1 MYFQLL
7 GPLEVSD
14 QGRSIAVGSGKRRAL
29 LGVLLLHANEVV
41 SAERLIDELWGER
54 PPATSAKSVQ
64 NYVSQ
69 LRRELHGRSRDGE
82 LLVTR
87 SSGYL
92 LRVGRDD
99 LDVHRF
105 ERALAE
111 GERALAA
118 GEARRASDT
127 LGDALELWRGAPLS
141 DFAYEPFAQQE
152 IARLAE
158 LRVVAL
164 EERIE
169 AELALGR
176 NAQVVGDLEA
186 LVREHP
192 LREHIRGLLMVA
204 LYRCGRQAEALE
216 SYREGAR
223 RLRED
228 LGLEPGPAL
237 RELEG
242 RVLAHSPDLAAPT
255 APRSEPSGS
264 LDDAGGAA
272 PVAEGLRDAA
282 GGPPVAER
290 PTAVPGVLAKPA
302 PAPGGRARLR
312 RAGPLIVAASVLLA
326 AAVLAAF
333 LRSAEKPSVPPAA
346 RLDLAAN
353 SIAGMRVSGRAPEF
367 GVPLPGRPTDV
378 AAADGTAYVVTVES
392 AALTVID
399 ARSRSRSRTV
409 PLRMTPGAVAIGDD
423 GVWVADSRRGLV
435 VRLAPG
441 YGEQTARIAYRR
453 TTVARPN
460 VGGFRLDPTSLAAGA
475 GAVWLTDGSA
485 RLRRLDP
492 RTSRTTSIAA
502 PRPLDGVAVG
512 AGAVWAFSARPAAV
526 VRVDPRTNAVTDVIP
541 IVSRR
546 GADAPFPIGIAANSL
561 GVWVLNGNTATVTR
575 IDPQQRG
582 PTDTIAIGV
591 DRLPSDIAAAGPTV
605 WVANFDGSLSRI
617 DAGRREAASLWV
629 GESVSDVASD
639 GTRLWLTT
647 AALDQ
652 QLPGGSG

>member
-7 GPLEVSD
+7 GPLDVSD
-14 QGRSIAVGSGKRRAL
+14 HGEPVAVGGGKRRAL
-29 LGVLLLHANEVV
+29 LGVLLLHPNEVV

-64 NYVSQ
+64 VYVSQ
-69 LRRELHGRSRDGE
+69 LRRELHERSRNGE

-87 SSGYL
+87 SNGYL

-99 LDVHRF
+99 LDVQRF

-118 GEARRASDT
+118 GEARRASDK
-127 LGDALELWRGAPLS
+127 LGDALGLWRGAALS

-152 IARLAE
+152 IARLEE
-158 LRVVAL
+158 LRTVAL

-176 NAQVVGDLEA
+176 HAQVVGDLEA

-192 LREHIRGLLMVA
+192 LRERIRGLLMVA

-216 SYREGAR
+216 TYRHGAR
-223 RLRED
+223 GLRDE

-237 RELEG
+237 RELEAK
-242 RVLAHSPDLAAPT
+242 VLAHHPDVAPP
-255 APRSEPSGS
+255 AGPRSEP
-264 LDDAGGAA
+264 
-272 PVAEGLRDAA
+272 
-282 GGPPVAER
+282 AER
-290 PTAVPGVLAKPA
+290 VAA
-302 PAPGGRARLR
+302 PAPVGAPRGPSPRPHR
-312 RAGPLIVAASVLLA
+312 RRRPAALIVAAAVLLGA
-326 AAVLAAF
+326 AAAPAV
-333 LRSAEKPSVPPAA
+333 LRSGEKPSVPA
-346 RLDLAAN
+346 RLPLDLAAN
-353 SIAGMRVSGRAPEF
+353 SIASMRASGRTPEF
-367 GVPLPGRPTDV
+367 GIPLPGRPTDV
-378 AAADGTAYVVTVES
+378 AAADGTAYVATVDS
-392 AALTVID
+392 DALTVLD

-409 PLRMTPGAVAIGDD
+409 PLRMTPGAVAISED

-441 YGEQTARIAYRR
+441 YGEPTARISYRR
-453 TTVARPN
+453 TTTTRPSA
-460 VGGFRLDPTSLAAGA
+460 GGFRLDPTSLAAGA

-492 RTSRTTSIAA
+492 RTSRVTSIVA

-512 AGAVWAFSARPAAV
+512 AGAVWAFSSRRASV
-526 VRVDPRTNAVTDVIP
+526 VRVDPRTDAVSDVIP
-541 IVSRR
+541 IVSRG
-546 GADAPFPIGIAANSL
+546 GAEEPFPIGIAANAD

-582 PTDTIAIGV
+582 PTDTIPIGV
-591 DRLPSDIAAAGPTV
+591 DRLPSDIAAADRTV

-617 DAGRREAASLWV
+617 DPERREAASLWV

-639 GTRLWLTT
+639 GGRIWMTT

-652 QLPGGSG
+652 QLPGGSR

>member
-14 QGRSIAVGSGKRRAL
+14 NGEPVAVGGGKRRAL

-64 NYVSQ
+64 VYVSQ
-69 LRRELHGRSRDGE
+69 LRRELHGRSRNGE
-82 LLVTR
+82 LLLTR
-87 SSGYL
+87 SNGYV

-99 LDVHRF
+99 LDVQRF
-105 ERALAE
+105 ERGLAE

-118 GEARRASDT
+118 GEARRASDK
-127 LGDALELWRGAPLS
+127 LGDALGLWRGAPLS

-152 IARLAE
+152 IARLEE
-158 LRVVAL
+158 LRAVAL

-169 AELALGR
+169 AQLALGR
-176 NAQVVGDLEA
+176 HAQVVGDLEA

-192 LREHIRGLLMVA
+192 LRERIRGLLMVA

-216 SYREGAR
+216 TYREGAR
-223 RLRED
+223 RLRDE

-237 RELEG
+237 RELEAK
-242 RVLAHSPDLAAPT
+242 VLAHHPDVAPP
-255 APRSEPSGS
+255 AGPRSESTGDESAAGGPPQALGPEGS
-264 LDDAGGAA
+264 SVAGGAA
-272 PVAEGLRDAA
+272 P
-282 GGPPVAER
+282 
-290 PTAVPGVLAKPA
+290 A
-302 PAPGGRARLR
+302 PAATPTRARR
-312 RAGPLIVAASVLLA
+312 RPRPAALIVAAALLLGAAALA
-326 AAVLAAF
+326 AV
-333 LRSAEKPSVPPAA
+333 LRSAEKPSVPRTP
-346 RLDLAAN
+346 LDLAAN
-353 SIAGMRVSGRAPEF
+353 SIASMRVSGRTPEF
-367 GVPLPGRPTDV
+367 GIPLPGRPTDV
-378 AAADGTAYVVTVES
+378 AAADGTAYVATVES
-392 AALTVID
+392 PALTVID

-409 PLRMTPGAVAIGDD
+409 PLRMTPGAVAIAED

-441 YGEQTARIAYRR
+441 YGEPTARIRYRR
-453 TTVARPN
+453 TTTARPN

-485 RLRRLDP
+485 RLLRLDP
-492 RTSRTTSIAA
+492 RTSRVRSIPA

-512 AGAVWAFSARPAAV
+512 AGAVWAFSARRAAV
-526 VRVDPRTNAVTDVIP
+526 VRVDPRTEAVTDVIP
-541 IVSRR
+541 IVSRG
-546 GADAPFPIGIAANSL
+546 GAEAPFPIGIAANAH

-575 IDPQQRG
+575 IDAQQRG
-582 PTDTIAIGV
+582 PADTIPIGV
-591 DRLPSDIAAAGPTV
+591 DRLPSDIAAAGKTV

-629 GESVSDVASD
+629 GESLSDVASD
-639 GTRLWLTT
+639 GTRIWATT
-647 AALDQ
+647 TALDQ